1 MKRNQVPHLKCVINK
16 KFNVKIAHLK
26 MNVVGCILAECYGIS
41 KKNNNKTYYTVIAQ
55 FLNAIRYFICVRTS
69 VGDNYLVKA
78 FGRHLEFIAS
88 NKYAGVFGSRL
99 RLGNYSVCSS
109 ICGIYVDP

>member
-1 MKRNQVPHLKCVINK
+1 MKRNQVPHLKCAINK

-26 MNVVGCILAECYGIS
+26 MDAVGCIPARCYGVL
-41 KKNNNKTYYTVIAQ
+41 KKNNNKTITT
-55 FLNAIRYFICVRTS
+55 IRLLHSSWTQSGILTS

-109 ICGIYVDP
+109 VCGIYVDP